1 MRRAKPQSTISF
13 PLHFLL
19 LHHTPYTERRRTEDD
34 PHLWPCDPLDLSS
47 PIPIRLAS
55 EEDGFRP
62 SRGSRTGAGGV
73 GEHMKALGDDLGL
86 HLADSGED
94 VGAEE
99 GTEDGEGKTVRVAE
113 QWGGE
118 RNKRTGEA
126 SRRIEYSMYIEERR
140 GISTSKED
148 GAERRPGAD
157 VRDSEPAMERA
168 CSA

>member
-1 MRRAKPQSTISF
+1 
-13 PLHFLL
+13 
-19 LHHTPYTERRRTEDD
+19 
-34 PHLWPCDPLDLSS
+34 
-47 PIPIRLAS
+47 
-55 EEDGFRP
+55 
-62 SRGSRTGAGGV
+62 
-73 GEHMKALGDDLGL
+73 MKALGDDLGL

-113 QWGGE
+113 QRGGE